1 MHRKNVR
8 RIIVQIGG
16 VFVLA
21 SKKNIMAAEKR
32 ESTEAGKHRDMG
44 IKTVQGQDNEG
55 HILGSKQAEFNERQ
69 NQAEQQRE
77 DDAPLNREDARGTV
91 SGTEQV

>member
-1 MHRKNVR
+1 M
-8 RIIVQIGG
+8 Q
-16 VFVLA
+16 
-21 SKKNIMAAEKR
+21 EKR

-55 HILGSKQAEFNERQ
+55 HVHGSKQAEFNEQRAQ
-69 NQAEQQRE
+69 DAQHRE
-77 DDAPLNREDARGTV
+77 DENPLNRTDARGNT

>member
-1 MHRKNVR
+1 
-8 RIIVQIGG
+8 
-16 VFVLA
+16 
-21 SKKNIMAAEKR
+21 MADKT

-55 HILGSKQAEFNERQ
+55 HINGSKQAEFNERSAQ
-69 NQAEQQRE
+69 EAQSHE
-77 DDAPLNREDARGTV
+77 DENPLNKTDTRGGV